1 MTDTALDALAAHAGI
16 FDRYRDLASVEHVAS
31 ADTKRALLAAM
42 GLDCDHPG
50 ETLRRLQADE
60 EVRALPMAVVVRA
73 GEPSELQVQGW
84 DVEWRLAPDPRTAER
99 LLGGRSEEGVIA
111 LPPLSVG
118 LHVIIAQERQTLVV
132 AAPEAAPDLAARGL
146 SAPRWGVTT
155 ALYGLRSDD
164 NLGIGTYR
172 DLGAAAEA
180 LGRQGVDFLGINP
193 VHALGAASG
202 TISPYSPTHRGFLNT
217 THIAPASASEIGAE
231 LRSAEQVNYAAGRA
245 ELDRLL
251 RREHRRMDIMA
262 AEDFRAFRKR
272 SGAALQDFAT
282 FEALSLVHGPDWRV
296 WPENLK
302 HPTSSAVLR
311 FAAGN
316 APEVEYHAYL
326 QWRADSQLAEA
337 QRGAKSAGMALGL
350 YVDLAIGVRPDGAEV
365 WAEPNSFARGV
376 SLGTPPDQFNAKG
389 QVWGLAPMSPIGLR
403 NDLFRPFVDTL
414 RAVVGHAGLARIDH
428 VLGFMRCFWVP
439 EDGTPG
445 AYVRYPADVLL
456 ALTKVEAFH
465 AGCIMIGEDL
475 GVLPE
480 GLRDRL
486 AESRLYGCSVAQF
499 ERDPDGDL
507 TDPAAYRPGTLASFA
522 THDTPTVRGFW
533 RGWEIERQQTFDQLD
548 ENTAAQARQRR
559 DWDRRRLHWL
569 VDGATDEPP
578 VDIDADHIARIHA
591 TIGEGAS
598 DLIAVQLDDVFGRV
612 EQPNFPGTVDEYP
625 NWRLK
630 CPVPVGDLDQITE
643 LEPVRRAVENR
654 RTRDR

>member
-16 FDRYRDLASVEHVAS
+16 FDRYRDLAAVEHVAS
-31 ADTKRALLAAM
+31 PDTKRALLDAM
-42 GLDCDHPG
+42 GLDVAHPG
-50 ETLRRLQADE
+50 ETLAWL
-60 EVRALPMAVVVRA
+60 RAETAARSLPSAVVVKA
-73 GEPSELQVQGW
+73 GEPAELRVQGA

-99 LLGGRSEEGVIA
+99 LMGGRSEDGVIA
-111 LPPLSVG
+111 LPPLAVG
-118 LHVIIAQERQTLVV
+118 LHVVIAREQQTLVV
-132 AAPEAAPDLAARGL
+132 TAPEAAPDLAMRGL
-146 SAPRWGVTT
+146 AAPRWGVTT
-155 ALYGLRSDD
+155 ALYGLRSNE

-172 DLGAAAEA
+172 DLAVAGEA

-193 VHALGAASG
+193 VHALGVASG

-217 THIAPASASEIGAE
+217 THIAPDYDAE
-231 LRSAEQVNYAAGRA
+231 NGTALRAAAQVDYAAGRQA
-245 ELDRLL
+245 LDGLL
-251 RREHRRMDIMA
+251 RRAHARMDRVA
-262 AEDFRAFRKR
+262 AEDFRAFRNR
-272 SGAALQDFAT
+272 SGSALQDFAT
-282 FEALSLVHGPDWRV
+282 FEALSLVHGADWRR
-296 WPENLK
+296 WPETLK
-302 HPTSSAVLR
+302 HPTASAVLR
-311 FAAGN
+311 FAAEN
-316 APEVEYHAYL
+316 EQEVEYHAYL
-326 QWRADSQLAEA
+326 QWLADSQLASA
-337 QRGAKSAGMALGL
+337 QRRAKGAGMALGL

-365 WAEPNSFARGV
+365 WGEPNSFARGV

-389 QVWGLAPMSPIGLR
+389 QVWGLAPMSPLGLQ

-445 AYVRYPADVLL
+445 AYVRYPTDLLL

-465 AGCIMIGEDL
+465 AGCIIIGEDL

-486 AESRLYGCSVAQF
+486 AESQLYGCSVAQF

-507 TDPAAYRPGTLASFA
+507 TRPSEYRARTLASFS

-533 RGWEIERQQTFDQLD
+533 QGWEIERQQTFGQLD
-548 ENTAAQARQRR
+548 DDTAAQARQRR

-569 VDGATDEPP
+569 VDGASDEPP
-578 VDIDADHIARIHA
+578 QDIDAVQIARIHA
-591 TIGEGAS
+591 ALADGAS
-598 DLIAVQLDDVFGRV
+598 DLIAVQLDDVFARI

-630 CPVPVGDLDQITE
+630 CPVAVGDLEEISA
-643 LEPVRRAVENR
+643 LEPVRRSVENR
-654 RTRDR
+654 RSRDR

>member
-16 FDRYRDLASVEHVAS
+16 FDRYRDLAAVEHVAS

-42 GLDCDHPG
+42 GLDADHPG
-50 ETLRRLQADE
+50 ETLGHLQAE
-60 EVRALPMAVVVRA
+60 AAVRSLPAAVVVRA
-73 GEPSELQVQGW
+73 GEPADLRIQGW

-99 LLGGRSEEGVIA
+99 LHGGRSQEGVIA
-111 LPPLSVG
+111 LPALAVG
-118 LHVIIAQERQTLVV
+118 LHVLIVQERQTLVV
-132 AAPEAAPDLAARGL
+132 AAPDTAPDLAARGL
-146 SAPRWGVTT
+146 AAPRWGVTT
-155 ALYGLRSDD
+155 ALYGLRSDE

-217 THIAPASASEIGAE
+217 SHIAPLDDAEEGAD
-231 LRSAEQVNYAAGRA
+231 LRARQQIDYAGGRHA
-245 ELDRLL
+245 LDRLL
-251 RREHRRMDIMA
+251 RQQHRRMDTVA
-262 AEDFRAFRKR
+262 AEDFRAFRAR

-282 FEALSLVHGPDWRV
+282 FEALSLVHGADWRA
-296 WPENLK
+296 WPETLK
-302 HPTSSAVLR
+302 HPTASAVLR
-311 FAAGN
+311 FAAEN
-316 APEVEYHAYL
+316 EREVEYHAYL
-326 QWRADSQLAEA
+326 QWLADSQLASA
-337 QRGAKSAGMALGL
+337 QRSARSAGMALGL

-365 WAEPNSFARGV
+365 WGEPNSFARGV

-389 QVWGLAPMSPIGLR
+389 QVWGLAPISPLGLQ
-403 NDLFRPFVDTL
+403 NDLFRPFVDAM

-445 AYVRYPADVLL
+445 AYVRYPTDLLL

-465 AGCIMIGEDL
+465 AGCIIIGEDL

-507 TDPAAYRPGTLASFA
+507 THPSEYRTATLASFS

-533 RGWEIERQQTFDQLD
+533 QGWEIERQQAFGQLD
-548 ENTAAQARQRR
+548 AEAAAGARQRR

-569 VDGATDEPP
+569 VDGAADEPP
-578 VDIDADHIARIHA
+578 QDLDAAHVARLHA
-591 TIGEGAS
+591 ALGDGAS
-598 DLIAVQLDDVFGRV
+598 DLIAVQLDDVFARL

-630 CPVPVGDLDQITE
+630 CPVAIGDLEEVPT
-643 LEPVRRAVENR
+643 LEPVRRSVENR
-654 RTRDR
+654 RARDR